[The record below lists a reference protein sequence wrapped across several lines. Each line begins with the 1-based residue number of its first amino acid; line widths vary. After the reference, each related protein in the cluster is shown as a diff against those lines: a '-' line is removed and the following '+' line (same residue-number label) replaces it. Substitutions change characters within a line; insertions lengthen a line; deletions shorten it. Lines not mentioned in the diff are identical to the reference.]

1 METKKLT
8 ILGFSEAALTM
19 IFDIFESNEN
29 FPKVDIINNLKLTP
43 SKKYHNKNFSI
54 EEFFEV
60 NKNKSSFL
68 LGGVKPNT
76 KEKIRNSYPNIK
88 DSDFINIFSKNSE
101 ISSTTLL
108 GNGII
113 VNTMSS
119 IAGFSEIKNFV
130 FINRN
135 CSIGHHTII
144 NEYTT
149 LNPGANVAGNV
160 IVGKNCQIGMGSNI
174 IDGITI
180 GNNVIIGAG
189 SVVTK
194 NIPDNVVAYGNPC
207 KIIRE
212 NV

>member
-1 METKKLT
+1 MKKIT

-19 IFDIFESNEN
+19 IFDILESNEE
-29 FPKVDIINNLKLTP
+29 FPNVNIINNLKLTP
-43 SKKYHNKNFSI
+43 SKKYHNKNFLI
-54 EEFFEV
+54 EEFSEV
-60 NKNKSSFL
+60 NNNSSSFL
-68 LGGVKPNT
+68 IGGIK
-76 KEKIRNSYPNIK
+76 PNIK
-88 DSDFINIFSKNSE
+88 ERIRSLYNNINDSNFINIFSKNSE
-101 ISSTTLL
+101 VSSTTLL
-108 GNGII
+108 GNGIVI
-113 VNTMSS
+113 NTMSS

-144 NEYTT
+144 DKYTT
-149 LNPGANVAGNV
+149 LNPGVNIAGNV
-160 IVGKNCQIGMGSNI
+160 TIGKNCQIGIGANI